1 MNRHTRGTGKRFKH
15 CIDRAFKVV
24 GSTDWLL
31 MLILKVASS
40 LSRNIMISVI
50 ASQT

>member
-31 MLILKVASS
+31 LILKVTSS